1 MELKQEIID
10 AINEAATE
18 RDGRKML
25 SCPQAFQLA
34 EQYSVPVR
42 KIGDYCTTEGIKMVH
57 CQLGCF

>member
-10 AINEAATE
+10 AILEAATE
-18 RDGRKML
+18 RDGRRTL

-34 EQYSVPVR
+34 ETFSVPVR
-42 KIGDYCTTEGIKMVH
+42 LIGAYCTDQNIKLVH